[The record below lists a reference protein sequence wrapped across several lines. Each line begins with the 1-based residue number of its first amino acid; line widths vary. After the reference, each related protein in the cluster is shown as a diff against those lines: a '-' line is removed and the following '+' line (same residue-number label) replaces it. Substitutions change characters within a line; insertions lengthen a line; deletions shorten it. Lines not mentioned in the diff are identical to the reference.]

1 MTKRLRKAI
10 MLRSKF
16 RNRFLKEKTEEFKSL
31 YNKQRNICVSLLR
44 KTKINYYEQVENK
57 IVTNN
62 RKFWKVVSPLFS
74 EKALRK
80 ESIILKEHGKT
91 ITDNKKIAETFN
103 NFFSNI
109 VKKQKFQLLVNYHV
123 FSIPLFKCLPH
134 QFIVNILRNYFLR
147 KFAC

>member
-1 MTKRLRKAI
+1 MQLANEI
-10 MLRSKF
+10 
-16 RNRFLKEKTEEFKSL
+16 
-31 YNKQRNICVSLLR
+31 VSD
-44 KTKINYYEQVENK
+44 
-57 IVTNN
+57 N
-62 RKFWKVVSPLFS
+62 RKFWIVSPLFS
-74 EKALRK
+74 EKAFRK
-80 ESIILKEHGKT
+80 ESIILKEHGKS

>member
-1 MTKRLRKAI
+1 MTKRLRKAF

-44 KTKINYYEQVENK
+44 KTKKNYYAQLDNK
-57 IVTNN
+57 IVTDN
-62 RKFWKVVSPLFS
+62 RKFWKALSPLFS
-74 EKALRK
+74 EKAFHK
-80 ESIILKEHGKT
+80 ESIVLKEHCKA

-109 VKKQKFQLLVNYHV
+109 VKK
-123 FSIPLFKCLPH
+123 S
-134 QFIVNILRNYFLR
+134 
-147 KFAC
+147 